1 MRAFDLLEQ
10 TTANRNVQFI
20 GIAAARDLLRLERI
34 EVAMT
39 RISES
44 ET

>member
-1 MRAFDLLEQ
+1 MRAFDLLEE

-34 EVAMT
+34 VAMT